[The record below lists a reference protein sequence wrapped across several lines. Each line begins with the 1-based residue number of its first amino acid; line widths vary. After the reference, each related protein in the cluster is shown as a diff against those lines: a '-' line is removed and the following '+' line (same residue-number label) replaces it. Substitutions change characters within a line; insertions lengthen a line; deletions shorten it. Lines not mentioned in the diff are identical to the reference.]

1 MLNALARRL
10 VTLSHSRRRPVLA
23 AALLLAALS
32 LTEVMTNLG
41 MNTNTD
47 ALFDDDLDFR
57 RIEKAYDKQ
66 FPADQDLILALV
78 NAPTKMQAT
87 QAADRLAAK
96 LAPHTEL
103 FTDVRTP
110 EGGPFFAHNGLLYL
124 TPTELDDLSANLAKA
139 QPLLGAIASDRSAR
153 GLFHLLGL
161 AFDEAGEGN
170 PATLGLAPAADQA
183 ADVIGRVRE
192 GKSGAIDWTA
202 LLSGLAPPDQ
212 APRSFVLV
220 QPHLDSEALA
230 QGGAA
235 SDEIRRVAAE
245 IGLTPEHGYRV
256 RLTGQVPLDD
266 DEFST
271 VAKGTGISGVVAV
284 LFVAGLLYA
293 ALGSIAVV
301 FAAVTMLML
310 GLIFTLAWASLSV
323 GELNLISVAFAVM
336 FVGIAVD
343 FAIQFLMRYRA
354 ERHAGLPLREAV
366 VATGDA
372 MAQPLLLA
380 AVATAVGFFSFLPT
394 AYRGVAQLG
403 IIAGGGM
410 LIALVLTFVFLPAL
424 LRTFKA
430 GPERAP
436 IGYAWALPLN
446 RWLIT
451 HRRWVAAGTGALT
464 LAAVIVLPRLTFDFD
479 PLKLKDPTSESM
491 SAVLEIMDDTWA
503 TPNTLSVLTPSPEA
517 ARAMADKLGELPEVR
532 ETLTVF
538 SMIPEDQDT
547 KMQALDDLA
556 LLLGPAFE
564 SKPGAPPN
572 PADTIAAAED
582 SRRKAQAFIA
592 TGGTAPE
599 MAPLKIAAEKYVKA
613 LDGLLANP
621 NPEVLAGLS
630 SGLVGNLDE
639 ALAPLKDALSP
650 TKVTIDNL
658 PEDILA
664 SWIAADGRY
673 RVQVYPKGDAR
684 DIHVI
689 ENFVKAVR
697 AVAPDAIGPP
707 VVIYETGRIVTQ
719 AFERAA
725 TLALVSITVLLF
737 VVLRR
742 VGDVIRV
749 LTPLLLAALFTLS
762 TSAATGMSLNFANI
776 IGLPLLLGVG
786 VTFPIYMVS
795 AWRDGE
801 AMLLTSPAA
810 RAVIFSALTTAAAFG
825 SLAISGHPGTAGLGL
840 LLSLALAFTLAMTL
854 IVLPAQ
860 LGPPPAPDR
869 RRPGRWRRGKK
880 HRAGATAAL

>member
-1 MLNALARRL
+1 MLNTLARRL
-10 VTLSHSRRRPVLA
+10 VTLSHGRRWPVLA
-23 AALLLAALS
+23 AAVLLVALS
-32 LTEVMTNLG
+32 LTEVMANLG

-66 FPADQDLILALV
+66 FPADQDLIIALI
-78 NAPTKMQAT
+78 NAPSKMQAT

-96 LAPHTEL
+96 LAPRTEL
-103 FTDVRTP
+103 FKDVRTP

-124 TPTELDDLSANLAKA
+124 TPAELDDLSANLAKA
-139 QPLLGAIASDRSAR
+139 QPLLGAIAADRNAR
-153 GLFHLLGL
+153 GLFRLLGL
-161 AFDEAGEGN
+161 AFEAAGEGN
-170 PATLGLAPAADQA
+170 PAALGLVPAAQQA
-183 ADVIGRVRE
+183 ADVITGTRD
-192 GKSGAIDWTA
+192 GNTAAIDWTA
-202 LLSGLAPPDQ
+202 LLAGLSPPDQ
-212 APRSFVLV
+212 AARSFVLV

-235 SDEIRRVAAE
+235 SDAIRSMATE

-271 VAKGTGISGVVAV
+271 VAKGTGISGVLAI

-293 ALGSIAVV
+293 ALGSLSVV
-301 FAAVTMLML
+301 FAAVVMLMI
-310 GLIFTLAWASLSV
+310 GLVYTLAWASLSV

-354 ERHAGLPLREAV
+354 ERHDGQALREAV
-366 VATGDA
+366 IATGGA

-410 LIALVLTFVFLPAL
+410 LIALLLTFTVLPAL
-424 LRTFKA
+424 LRTFRA

-446 RWLIT
+446 TWLIT
-451 HRRWVAAGTGALT
+451 HRRWVAVGTGVLT

-503 TPNTLSVLTPSPEA
+503 TPNTLSILTPSPEA
-517 ARAMADKLGELPEVR
+517 AVAMADKLGALPEVR

-538 SMIPEDQDT
+538 SMIPEDQDA
-547 KMQALDDLA
+547 KIQALDDLA

-564 SKPGAPPN
+564 SQPGAPPK
-572 PADTIAAAED
+572 PEETIAAAED
-582 SRRKAQAFIA
+582 SRRKAQAFLA

-599 MAPLKIAAEKYVKA
+599 MAPLKTAAEKYVAA
-613 LDGLLANP
+613 LNGLLANP
-621 NPEVLAGLS
+621 TPGVMERLS
-630 SGLVGNLDE
+630 RALVGNLDE
-639 ALAPLKDALSP
+639 ALMPLKNALSP
-650 TKVTIDNL
+650 QKVTIDNL

-673 RVQVYPKGDAR
+673 RVQIYPRGDAR

-707 VVIYETGRIVTQ
+707 VIIYETGRIVTD

-725 TLALVSITVLLF
+725 TLALVSITILLF

-742 VGDVIRV
+742 IGDVIRV
-749 LTPLLLAALFTLS
+749 LTPLLLAALFTLA
-762 TSAATGMSLNFANI
+762 TCAATGLSLNFANI

-801 AMLLTSPAA
+801 DMLLTSPAA
-810 RAVIFSALTTAAAFG
+810 RAVIFSALTTAGAFG
-825 SLAISGHPGTAGLGL
+825 SLALSGHPGTAGLGI
-840 LLSLALAFTLAMTL
+840 LLSMALAFTLLMTL

-860 LGPPPAPDR
+860 LGPAPHIPER
-869 RRPGRWRRGKK
+869 RRFGRRWRGKK
-880 HRAGATAAL
+880 HRTMAAA